1 MVLTKKENIKK
12 LIHNSTNIP
21 VAIEEEALK
30 YVIDDTPFILRGKY
44 PLYDL
49 EEAIKSLIEWGGIHT
64 VTVNVKGV
72 IYE

>member
-1 MVLTKKENIKK
+1 MVLTRKEGIKE

-21 VAIEEEALK
+21 KAIEEEALK
-30 YVIDDTPFILRGKY
+30 YVIEDTPFILWGER
-44 PLYDL
+44 PVYDL
-49 EEAIKSLIEWGGIHT
+49 EEAIKSLIEWGCIHT